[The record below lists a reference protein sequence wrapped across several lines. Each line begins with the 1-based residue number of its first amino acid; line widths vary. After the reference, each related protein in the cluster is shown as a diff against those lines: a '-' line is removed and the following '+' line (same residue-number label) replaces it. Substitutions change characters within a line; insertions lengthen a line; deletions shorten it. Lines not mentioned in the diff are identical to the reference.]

1 MANKRQ
7 RDALFMI
14 GTGLKTELERDPAPE
29 KPDIERALKRLLER
43 DLAERL
49 RPHNQWS
56 GKQK

>member
-1 MANKRQ
+1 
-7 RDALFMI
+7 MI